1 MKIIEFYKD
10 REVLVECEEC
20 KNTFK
25 SPFKLIE
32 LDDFYYIVKID
43 YKYCPYCN
51 KQLDC
56 NREEIKN
63 EN

>member
-1 MKIIEFYKD
+1 MKLIEFYKD
-10 REVLVECEEC
+10 EVLVECEEC
-20 KNTFK
+20 KSTFK

-32 LDDFYYIVKID
+32 LDEFYYIVKID

-51 KQLDC
+51 KLLNC
-56 NREEIKN
+56 NKGEIKN